1 MTATQIRTRKARQT
15 IRTRRARETTR
26 TRVARQTTRTRRGQ
40 NEKDEAENNDRK
52 EKDTQ

>member
-1 MTATQIRTRKARQT
+1 MTGTQIRTRKARQT
-15 IRTRRARETTR
+15 IRTRKARETTR

-40 NEKDEAENNDRK
+40 NDKGEAESNDRK